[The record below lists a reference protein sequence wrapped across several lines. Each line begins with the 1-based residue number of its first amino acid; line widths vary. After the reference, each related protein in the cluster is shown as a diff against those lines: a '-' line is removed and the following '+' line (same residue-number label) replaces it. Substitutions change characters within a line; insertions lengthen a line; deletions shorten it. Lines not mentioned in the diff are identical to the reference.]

1 MLEVQFQSK
10 LKHYE
15 LDIDFSVGREL
26 AVLFGPSGSGKTTV
40 LKAIAGIH
48 KPDKGKILVNNQV
61 VYKDHRLF
69 IPPQRRKV
77 GFVFQEY
84 ALFPHMDVLANIRY
98 GIKKNQQ
105 QELNDHVEQLL
116 EGLNITHLTGQFPK
130 ELSGGEKQRVAL
142 VRALA
147 QKPEILLMDEPF
159 SALDEQTRMNG
170 HKLIERLKK
179 EWNIPMLLVTHD
191 KQEAEKLGDK
201 VIYLLNGRQT
211 E

>member
-116 EGLNITHLTGQFPK
+116 EGLNITHLTRQFPK